1 MTEQEADMT
10 GSQEQDTSDAQA
22 DRATA
27 HGIVVGVDG
36 SEQSVSAAR
45 WAAREAELRG
55 LTLTL
60 VTAYTMPVFAA
71 SALEAGYGVPDDTLI
86 RDGAMQVLQGVVN
99 QLGALDVPLV
109 HRVEMGDAAGVL
121 VDYSAD
127 ANLLVA
133 GTRGRGGFF
142 GRLLGSV
149 ASALPAHAKCPVV
162 IVPKGEHE
170 SRAASGTPVIVGVD
184 GSEPGRVAALA
195 AAQEAEV
202 RQAPLRVVI
211 AMPPISGAVAWL
223 PATVDEESMVAEM
236 REQLEAGA
244 EWLRAEFPAV
254 EITTDIVDGVPVDVM
269 VNESKTARL
278 TVIGTRGHGG
288 FTGALLGST
297 SQGVISHA
305 HGPVMVVPHIKDSR
319 LARRASYGPTFT

>member
-1 MTEQEADMT
+1 MT
-10 GSQEQDTSDAQA
+10 GTHDQDRTPITPEQ
-22 DRATA
+22 ATT
-27 HGIVVGVDG
+27 HGVVVGVDG
-36 SEQSVSAAR
+36 SEQSVSAAK
-45 WAAREAELRG
+45 WAAREAEARNLP
-55 LTLTL
+55 LTL

-71 SALEAGYGVPDDTLI
+71 SALEAGYGVPDDTMI

-99 QLGALDVPLV
+99 QIGTLAVPLV

-162 IVPKGEHE
+162 IVPKGEHAT
-170 SRAASGTPVIVGVD
+170 RAAEGVPVVVGVD
-184 GSEPGRVAALA
+184 GSEQGRVAALA
-195 AAQEAEV
+195 AALEAEV
-202 RQAPLRVVI
+202 RHSPLRVVI

-223 PATVDEESMVAEM
+223 PATVDEQAMVEDM
-236 REQLEAGA
+236 QEKLDAGA
-244 EWLRAEFPAV
+244 EWLRSEFPGLEVTA
-254 EITTDIVDGVPVDVM
+254 EIVDGVPVDVM

-278 TVIGTRGHGG
+278 TVVGTRGHGG

-305 HGPVMVVPHIKDSR
+305 HGPVMVVPYLKDSR
-319 LARRASYGPTFT
+319 LATRARFGPTYS

>member
-1 MTEQEADMT
+1 MT
-10 GSQEQDTSDAQA
+10 GSHEQDNTPSTQDA
-22 DRATA
+22 ATT

-36 SEQSVSAAR
+36 SEQSVSAAK

-55 LTLTL
+55 LPLTL

-71 SALEAGYGVPDDTLI
+71 SALEAGYGVPDDTMI

-99 QLGALDVPLV
+99 QLGRLEVPLV

-121 VDYSAD
+121 VDYSAN

-162 IVPKGEHE
+162 IVPKGEHA
-170 SRAASGTPVIVGVD
+170 SRAAAGVPVIVGVD
-184 GSEPGRVAALA
+184 GSEQGRIAALA
-195 AAQEAEV
+195 AALEAEV
-202 RQAPLRVVI
+202 RQSPLRVVI

-223 PATVDEESMVAEM
+223 PATVDEQSLIGEM
-236 REQLEAGA
+236 RERLEAGID
-244 EWLRAEFPAV
+244 WLRSEFPSL
-254 EITTDIVDGVPVDVM
+254 EITSDIVDGVPVDVM

-278 TVIGTRGHGG
+278 TVVGTRGHGG

-305 HGPVMVVPHIKDSR
+305 HGPVMVVPYLKDSR
-319 LARRASYGPTFT
+319 LARRASFGPTFS

>member
-1 MTEQEADMT
+1 MT
-10 GSQEQDTSDAQA
+10 GSQDHDTNPITPEQ
-22 DRATA
+22 ATT

-45 WAAREAELRG
+45 WGAREAELRG
-55 LTLTL
+55 LPLTL

-71 SALEAGYGVPDDTLI
+71 SALEAGYGIPDDTMI

-99 QLGALDVPLV
+99 QLGNLNVPLV

-121 VDYSAD
+121 VDYSAN

-133 GTRGRGGFF
+133 GTRGRGGFL

-149 ASALPAHAKCPVV
+149 AGALPAHAKCPVV
-162 IVPKGEHE
+162 IVPKGEHA
-170 SRAASGTPVIVGVD
+170 SRAAVGVPVVVGVD
-184 GSEPGRVAALA
+184 GSEQGRVAALA
-195 AAQEAEV
+195 AALEAEV
-202 RQAPLRVVI
+202 RDSPLRVVI

-223 PATVDEESMVAEM
+223 PATVDEQAMIEEM
-236 REQLEAGA
+236 QEKLEAGV
-244 EWLRAEFPAV
+244 EWLRSEFPGLDV
-254 EITTDIVDGVPVDVM
+254 TSEIIDGVPVDVM

-278 TVIGTRGHGG
+278 SVVGTRGHGG
-288 FTGALLGST
+288 FAGALLGST

-305 HGPVMVVPHIKDSR
+305 HGPVMVVPFLKDGR
-319 LARRASYGPTFT
+319 LANRAKFGPTFS

>member
-1 MTEQEADMT
+1 MT
-10 GSQEQDTSDAQA
+10 GSQEQDNIPLNV
-22 DRATA
+22 DRATT

-36 SEQSVSAAR
+36 SEQSVSAAK
-45 WAAREAELRG
+45 WAVREAELRG
-55 LTLTL
+55 LPLTL

-99 QLGALDVPLV
+99 QLGTLKVPLV

-121 VDYSAD
+121 VDYSAE

-149 ASALPAHAKCPVV
+149 ASALPAHSKCPVA
-162 IVPKGEHE
+162 IIPKGEHA
-170 SRAASGTPVIVGVD
+170 SRAAAGAPVIVGVD
-184 GSEPGRVAALA
+184 GSEQGRVAALDA
-195 AAQEAEV
+195 ALEADI

-223 PATVDEESMVAEM
+223 PATVDEQSMVEEM
-236 REQLEAGA
+236 REKLEAGVQ
-244 EWLRAEFPAV
+244 WLRSEFPSL
-254 EITTDIVDGVPVDVM
+254 EITADIVDGVPVDVM
-269 VNESKTARL
+269 VNESRTARL
-278 TVIGTRGHGG
+278 TVVGTRGHGG

-297 SQGVISHA
+297 SQGVITHA
-305 HGPVMVVPHIKDSR
+305 HGPVLVVPYIKDSR
-319 LARRASYGPTFT
+319 LARRASFGPTFS

>member
-1 MTEQEADMT
+1 MT
-10 GSQEQDTSDAQA
+10 GSQDHDTSPITPEQA
-22 DRATA
+22 TT

-36 SEQSVSAAR
+36 SEQSVSAAK
-45 WAAREAELRG
+45 WGAREAELRG
-55 LTLTL
+55 LPLTL

-71 SALEAGYGVPDDTLI
+71 SALEAGYGIPDDTMI

-99 QLGALDVPLV
+99 QLGNLNVPLV

-121 VDYSAD
+121 VDYSAN

-133 GTRGRGGFF
+133 GTRGRGGFL

-149 ASALPAHAKCPVV
+149 AGALPAHAKCPVV
-162 IVPKGEHE
+162 IVPKGEHA
-170 SRAASGTPVIVGVD
+170 SRAAEGIPVVVGVD
-184 GSEPGRVAALA
+184 GSEQGRVAALA
-195 AAQEAEV
+195 AALEAEV
-202 RQAPLRVVI
+202 RKSPLRVVI

-223 PATVDEESMVAEM
+223 PATVDEQAMIEEM
-236 REQLEAGA
+236 QEKLEAGV
-244 EWLRAEFPAV
+244 EWLRSEFPGLQV
-254 EITTDIVDGVPVDVM
+254 SSEIIDGVPVDVM
-269 VNESKTARL
+269 VGESKTARL

-305 HGPVMVVPHIKDSR
+305 HGPVMVVPYLKDSR
-319 LARRASYGPTFT
+319 LATRASFGPMYS